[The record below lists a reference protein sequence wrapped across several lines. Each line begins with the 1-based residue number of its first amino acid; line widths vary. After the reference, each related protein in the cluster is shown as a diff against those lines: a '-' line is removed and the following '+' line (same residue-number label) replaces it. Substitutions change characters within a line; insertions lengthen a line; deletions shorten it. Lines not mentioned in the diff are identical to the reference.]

1 MFYSIGGND
10 GKTHL
15 RRILSKTFTNKFAI
29 HCSWTGRAFE
39 KDLTKF
45 KIKDLL
51 IISLMKGISYYNNT
65 FYVPQCSYKCNLTFF
80 Y

>member
-1 MFYSIGGND
+1 MFCSIGGND

-15 RRILSKTFTNKFAI
+15 RRILSKTFTNKFFI
-29 HCSWTGRAFE
+29 DCSWTGRAFE
-39 KDLTKF
+39 KDVTKF

-65 FYVPQCSYKCNLTFF
+65 FYVA
-80 Y
+80 